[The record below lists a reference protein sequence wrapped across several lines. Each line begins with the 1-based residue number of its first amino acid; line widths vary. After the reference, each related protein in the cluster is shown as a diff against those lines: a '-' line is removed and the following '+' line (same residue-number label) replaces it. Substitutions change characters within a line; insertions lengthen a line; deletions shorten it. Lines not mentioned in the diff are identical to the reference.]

1 MNDTSRSPGTGRLAP
16 LVILLILAA
25 IFRLPALKAPFSGG
39 DLVLIDQVSY
49 RSLPA
54 AWNSPDPQADAF
66 RPVGRQLLFWLVAH
80 PGKASP
86 RAAHAI
92 NLTLFL
98 LSLGLLGWIARRL
111 VGPYAATIAVA
122 LVGLS
127 YAADIPLLWASG
139 GQYLVGLAGALA
151 SIALYMAGARYA
163 AAVALFIALL
173 SNEAVLL
180 APVVAIAA
188 TPHTREVRRDA
199 SRSDP
204 TRGPW
209 PLLVAVSA
217 WAALWFT
224 ALLRHEVSLR
234 GVRGLRWDGV
244 FAAFAH
250 LGQVIVGFEWN
261 ALAGPGLHVGTRAMV
276 MVALATLA
284 VAWASR
290 RRRYTRSAS
299 SSRAERTGLRGIG
312 VGLLWAVAGAL
323 PLAASATTWSAHEYL
338 FALCGGAMLVGA
350 WAASQARWLGP
361 ILIGVLGVCSQN
373 TSGLES
379 FAAGKDAWSTESH
392 FNRTALLADT
402 QPVAQYAAELR
413 RVRPRLAPKS
423 TLFVS
428 DMPGFWEAGGERLVR
443 CAYRDSSLRA
453 YDLGQF
459 TLERARR
466 GPAIFLGLADD
477 RLRELAPEELRG
489 WALGALR
496 GGNTDV
502 AYDAL
507 VYTSEARPNDFLT
520 RYWVAWVAWSRGDT
534 STALDQLQRLG
545 MRTKPGQP
553 YKWDDSW
560 AQKCLAAGDTV
571 RSIELLTHVV
581 RRQALDPWPHRRLAS
596 IARWRTASEPLAE
609 VEAYAAQVLL
619 RRPPDRPRGPEPV
632 TELH

>member
-1 MNDTSRSPGTGRLAP
+1 ML
-16 LVILLILAA
+16 LLIFAA

-66 RPVGRQLLFWLVAH
+66 RPVGRQLLFWLIAH

-86 RAAHAI
+86 RAAHAV
-92 NLTLFL
+92 NLTLYL
-98 LSLGLLGWIARRL
+98 LSLALLGWIARRL

-122 LVGLS
+122 LVAFS
-127 YAADIPLLWASG
+127 YAADIPVLWASG
-139 GQYLVGLAGALA
+139 GQYLAGLAGALA
-151 SIALYMAGARYA
+151 SIALFMGGARYA
-163 AAVALFIALL
+163 AAVALFLALL

-180 APVVAIAA
+180 VPAVAIAV
-188 TPHTREVRRDA
+188 TPRTREVRRDA
-199 SRSDP
+199 SRRESGH
-204 TRGPW
+204 GPW
-209 PLLVAVSA
+209 PLFVAVLA
-217 WAALWFT
+217 WGALWFT

-244 FAAFAH
+244 LAAFAH
-250 LGQVIVGFEWN
+250 LGQVIVGLEWN
-261 ALAGPGLHVGTRAMV
+261 ALAGPGLHVAPRAIV
-276 MVALATLA
+276 IVALGALA

-290 RRRYTRSAS
+290 RRRYSRNPS
-299 SSRAERTGLRGIG
+299 SSRAERTGFRGIG
-312 VGLLWAVAGAL
+312 VGLVWAVAGAL
-323 PLAASATTWSAHEYL
+323 PLAASAATWSAHEYL
-338 FALCGGAMLVGA
+338 FALCGAALLVGA
-350 WAASQARWLGP
+350 WAASQSRWVGP
-361 ILIGVLGVCSQN
+361 ILVAAFGVCSQN
-373 TSGLES
+373 TSNLES

-392 FNRTALLADT
+392 FNRTALVADT
-402 QPVAQYAAELR
+402 QPVAQYAAELK

-428 DMPGFWEAGGERLVR
+428 DVPGFWEAGGERLVR

-459 TLERARR
+459 SLERARR
-466 GPAIFLGLADD
+466 GPAIFLALADD
-477 RLRELAPEELRG
+477 RLRELAPEELRE
-489 WALGALR
+489 WALGTLR
-496 GGNTDV
+496 GGHTEV

-507 VYTSEARPNDFLT
+507 VYSSNARPNDFLT

-534 STALDQLQRLG
+534 STALDQLHNLG
-545 MRTKPGQP
+545 MRTKPGEP
-553 YKWDDSW
+553 YKWDESW
-560 AQKCLAAGDTV
+560 AQKCLAAGDTA

-596 IARWRTASEPLAE
+596 IARWRASSEPLAE

-619 RRPPDRPRGPEPV
+619 RRPAARDADRPRASDSA